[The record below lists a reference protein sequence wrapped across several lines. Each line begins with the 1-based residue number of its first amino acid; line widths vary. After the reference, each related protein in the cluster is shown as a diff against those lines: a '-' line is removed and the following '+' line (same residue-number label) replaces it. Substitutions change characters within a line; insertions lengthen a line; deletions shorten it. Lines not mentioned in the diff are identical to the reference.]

1 MSVSTAELVAEGRA
15 LVRSI
20 AIRIFRNIPVRVD
33 LADLIAY
40 GELGLMEA
48 ARDYDEEK
56 GAQFTTFA
64 YYRIQGAIYDGLAKM
79 TWTSR
84 ARLRRIKY
92 ERAASAVMLQ
102 DAESQGG
109 KAFGEEESG
118 EWFAKT
124 TQKLSTVYMMS
135 EIENPDGGG
144 YDFEDPNGDATGPV
158 LHKEASEQLRKAVE
172 KLPYAEK
179 RLISLVYFEG
189 YNLQDAGEQLGYSKS
204 WTSRLHARI
213 LESLS
218 RELQKLGLS
227 HL

>member
-1 MSVSTAELVAEGRA
+1 MSDSTAELVSEGRA

-33 LADLIAY
+33 LDDLIAY

-48 ARDYDEEK
+48 ARDFDEEK

-92 ERAASAVMLQ
+92 ERAANAVMMQ
-102 DAESQGG
+102 DADANSN
-109 KAFGEEESG
+109 KALGEEASG

-124 TQKLSTVYMMS
+124 AQKLSTVYMMS
-135 EIENPDGGG
+135 EMDDSEGGS
-144 YDFEDPNGDATGPV
+144 YDFEDPNGDVTGPV
-158 LHKEASEQLRKAVE
+158 FHKEASDQLRKAVE

-189 YNLQDAGEQLGYSKS
+189 YTLQDAGEQLGYSKS

-213 LESLS
+213 LETLS
-218 RELQKLGLS
+218 RDLQKLGIS

>member
-1 MSVSTAELVAEGRA
+1 MPVTTAELIEDGRA

-40 GELGLMEA
+40 GEVGLMEA
-48 ARDYDEEK
+48 ARDYDQEK

-64 YYRIQGAIYDGLAKM
+64 YYRIQGSIYDGLAKM

-92 ERAASAVMLQ
+92 ERAANAVMQQEAENDSASEL
-102 DAESQGG
+102 DAQ
-109 KAFGEEESG
+109 ASG
-118 EWFAKT
+118 EWFSRT
-124 TQKLSTVYMMS
+124 TQRLSAVYMMS
-135 EIENPDGGG
+135 DMDGQEGG
-144 YDFEDPNGDATGPV
+144 VRDVEDPSGDAAEPV
-158 LHKEASEQLRKAVE
+158 LHKEASDQLRKAVE
-172 KLPYAEK
+172 KLPFAEK

-189 YNLQDAGEQLGYSKS
+189 YTLQDAGEQLGYSKS

-213 LESLS
+213 LETLS
-218 RELQKLGLS
+218 RELQRLGISYL
-227 HL
+227 